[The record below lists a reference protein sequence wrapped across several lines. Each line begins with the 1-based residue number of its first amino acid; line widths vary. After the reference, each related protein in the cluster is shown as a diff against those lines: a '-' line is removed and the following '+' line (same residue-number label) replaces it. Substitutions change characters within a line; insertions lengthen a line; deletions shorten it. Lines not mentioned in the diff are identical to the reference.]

1 MGIYF
6 CVCVMAFVSFG
17 LDVSELRDARDLDC
31 PNLLSR
37 VPYQGIRGDILT
49 TLTNIGLRNTQL
61 NCINTP
67 FVATAV
73 LEFIFGVLILLYIL
87 CEFLLRWRSV
97 HSGRKYP
104 FYQLGNIER
113 RYDSRRPVRCELT
126 SKVLTA
132 KEYYYKHRF
141 LAGPTTGMSSAS
153 TFGSLY

>member
-1 MGIYF
+1 MGYAWTSIGILTILVNFIPWRTRILANIFAFIYF

-87 CEFLLRWRSV
+87 CEFLL
-97 HSGRKYP
+97 
-104 FYQLGNIER
+104 
-113 RYDSRRPVRCELT
+113 
-126 SKVLTA
+126 
-132 KEYYYKHRF
+132 
-141 LAGPTTGMSSAS
+141 
-153 TFGSLY
+153 